1 MKQIIGISWQDKYGL
16 GGTKPS
22 DYVYD
27 KNGNVKRDTKGIPV
41 KRINSYLTADIKID
55 RENKDGRTS

>member
-27 KNGNVKRDTKGIPV
+27 KNRNVKRDTKGIPV
-41 KRINSYLTADIKID
+41 KRINSYFTADIKID
-55 RENKDGRTS
+55 KENENE

>member
-1 MKQIIGISWQDKYGL
+1 MSQENEMKQIIGISLQDKYGL

-27 KNGNVKRDTKGIPV
+27 KDGNVKRDTKGIPV
-41 KRINSYLTADIKID
+41 KRINSYLTADIK
-55 RENKDGRTS
+55 GRGK

>member
-1 MKQIIGISWQDKYGL
+1 MGKIGIALQDKYGL
-16 GGTKPS
+16 AGTKLT
-22 DYVYD
+22 DYIYD
-27 KNGNVKRDTKGIPV
+27 KDGNVKLDTAGFPV